1 MISFF
6 THSGGAGIIRGEQ
19 IAKHLGAKLN
29 PKDGYEDDVCIYI
42 KTFPFPFIPKHTYID
57 VVEDSAGLRWVKN
70 YPEVGIIASSK
81 SIYNYLSNKLPNKI
95 VLILQH
101 HCNFER
107 VVRTRKEV
115 GRKDGTFVR
124 FDDNAG
130 VVIDNQGLPR
140 GTRIL
145 GPVAREVKEVGYN
158 KIASL
163 AREVV

>member
-1 MISFF
+1 MIQFRSMLVPADN
-6 THSGGAGIIRGEQ
+6 S
-19 IAKHLGAKLN
+19 GAKRLLVIGISA
-29 PKDGYEDDVCIYI
+29 KIGKRATVG
-42 KTFPFPFIPKHTYID
+42 D
-57 VVEDSAGLRWVKN
+57 VVTSVVRGADSAGVVADHEKVK
-70 YPEVGIIASSK
+70 VVI
-81 SIYNYLSNKLPNKI
+81 
-95 VLILQH
+95 
-101 HCNFER
+101 
-107 VVRTRKEV
+107 VRTRKEI
-115 GRKDGTFVR
+115 GRKDGTYVR

>member
-1 MISFF
+1 MIQLRSMLKPADN
-6 THSGGAGIIRGEQ
+6 S
-19 IAKHLGAKLN
+19 GAKKLMVFGISS
-29 PKDGYEDDVCIYI
+29 KIGKKASIG
-42 KTFPFPFIPKHTYID
+42 D
-57 VVEDSAGLRWVKN
+57 VVLCVVRGADAAGAVVDHEKVRV
-70 YPEVGIIASSK
+70 V
-81 SIYNYLSNKLPNKI
+81 
-95 VLILQH
+95 
-101 HCNFER
+101 

-115 GRKDGTFVR
+115 GRKDGTYVR

-130 VVIDNQGLPR
+130 VVIDNQGLPK